1 MHEYSFGFVCFSS
14 CMFFFLIY
22 GFFFFGGGGY
32 GEGCSPCLFI
42 INTTG
47 FYTCKLISN
56 VFYQTIVDGKKLAC
70 SVVVNLLNSE
80 LHFCISTLI
89 KHSCILS
96 CFLSLEN
103 FQKNLKTLA

>member
-1 MHEYSFGFVCFSS
+1 MITHLDLFAFLLAC
-14 CMFFFLIY
+14 FFFNLW
-22 GFFFFGGGGY
+22 GFLGGVRY
-32 GEGCSPCLFI
+32 GEGCSHCLFI
-42 INTTG
+42 ISTTG

-56 VFYQTIVDGKKLAC
+56 VFYQTIVDSKKLAC